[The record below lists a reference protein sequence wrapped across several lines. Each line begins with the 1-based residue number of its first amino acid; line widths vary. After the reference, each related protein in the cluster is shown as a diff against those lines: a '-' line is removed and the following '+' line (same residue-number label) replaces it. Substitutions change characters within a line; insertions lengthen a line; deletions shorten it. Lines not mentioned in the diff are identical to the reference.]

1 MNVSP
6 NRRKQVNP
14 VRMSTVFQYL
24 VVALVLAATGLFYV
38 HIKNQQFALGD
49 EIRKVERRIREVRAG
64 NEVLLARVTELS
76 SRQALQKR
84 IAEGFIKVQPIES
97 NVIARLVPPTVAKQD
112 GILRTAYNNGGS
124 RP

>member
-1 MNVSP
+1 M
-6 NRRKQVNP
+6 
-14 VRMSTVFQYL
+14 
-24 VVALVLAATGLFYV
+24 AGAGLFYV

-84 IAEGFIKVQPIES
+84 IAEGFIKVQPIEG
-97 NVIARLVPPTVAKQD
+97 NVIARLVPPTVDRQD
-112 GILRTAYNNGGS
+112 GLLRTAYNVGS
-124 RP
+124 HP

>member
-1 MNVSP
+1 MNISS

-14 VRMSTVFQYL
+14 VHMSTVVQYL
-24 VVALVLAATGLFYV
+24 VAAVVVAVAGLFYV

-49 EIRKVERRIREVRAG
+49 EIRKVERRVREVRAA

-84 IAEGFIKVQPIES
+84 IAEGFIKVQPIEG
-97 NVIARLVPPTVAKQD
+97 NVIARLVPPAVAAQD
-112 GILRTAYNNGGS
+112 GVLRTAYNGGG

>member
-1 MNVSP
+1 MNVST

-14 VRMSTVFQYL
+14 VHMSTVIQYL
-24 VVALVLAATGLFYV
+24 VAAVILAGAGLFYV

-84 IAEGFIKVQPIES
+84 IAEGFIKVQPIEG
-97 NVIARLVPPTVAKQD
+97 NVIARLVPPTVDRQD
-112 GILRTAYNNGGS
+112 GLLRTAYTVGS
-124 RP
+124 HP

>member
-1 MNVSP
+1 MNVST

-14 VRMSTVFQYL
+14 VHMSTVIQYL
-24 VVALVLAATGLFYV
+24 VAAVILAGAGLFYV

-84 IAEGFIKVQPIES
+84 IAEGFIKVQPIEG
-97 NVIARLVPPTVAKQD
+97 NVISRLVPPTVDRQD
-112 GILRTAYNNGGS
+112 GLLRTAYNVGS
-124 RP
+124 HP

>member
-1 MNVSP
+1 MNVST

-14 VRMSTVFQYL
+14 VHMSTVIQYT
-24 VVALVLAATGLFYV
+24 VAAVVLAVAGLFYV

-84 IAEGFIKVQPIES
+84 IAEGIIKVQPIEG
-97 NVIARLVPPTVAKQD
+97 NVIARLVPPTMARQD
-112 GILRTAYNNGGS
+112 GLLRTAYNVGS
-124 RP
+124 HP

>member
-1 MNVSP
+1 MNVST

-14 VRMSTVFQYL
+14 VQMSTVIQY
-24 VVALVLAATGLFYV
+24 VVAALILAAAGLFYV

-64 NEVLLARVTELS
+64 NEVLLARVTALS

-84 IAEGFIKVQPIES
+84 IAEGFIKVQPIEG
-97 NVIARLVPPTVAKQD
+97 NVIARLVPPTVAGQD
-112 GILRTAYNNGGS
+112 GILRTAYNVGS
-124 RP
+124 HP

>member
-1 MNVSP
+1 MNVST

-14 VRMSTVFQYL
+14 VQMSTVIQY
-24 VVALVLAATGLFYV
+24 VVAALILAAAGLFYV

-64 NEVLLARVTELS
+64 NEVLLARVTALS

-84 IAEGFIKVQPIES
+84 IAEGFIKVQPIEG
-97 NVIARLVPPTVAKQD
+97 NVIARLVPPAMARQD
-112 GILRTAYNNGGS
+112 GLLRTAYNVGS
-124 RP
+124 HP

>member
-1 MNVSP
+1 MNPSA

-14 VRMSTVFQYL
+14 VHVSKVVQYL
-24 VVALVLAATGLFYV
+24 VAAVILAVAGLFYV

-49 EIRKVERRIREVRAG
+49 EIRKVERRVREVRAA

-84 IAEGFIKVQPIES
+84 IVEGFIKVQPIDGPS
-97 NVIARLVPPTVAKQD
+97 IARLVLPSPAAQD
-112 GILRTAYNNGGS
+112 GIMRTAYNGS
-124 RP
+124 GRP

>member
-1 MNVSP
+1 MNVST

-14 VRMSTVFQYL
+14 VHMSTVIQYL
-24 VVALVLAATGLFYV
+24 VAAVILAGAGLFYV

-84 IAEGFIKVQPIES
+84 IAEGFIKVQPIEG
-97 NVIARLVPPTVAKQD
+97 NVIARLVPPTVDRQD
-112 GILRTAYNNGGS
+112 GLLRTAYNVGS
-124 RP
+124 HP